1 MTRHGKVRVLKKI
14 ITSLRGLALLGLEA
28 PASTDVPANTPSL
41 ASAGSTESL
50 RVDEILEEE
59 PFVLC
64 FQSYLNVYWE
74 RFVGCNLCPFVCPLF
89 CFVHCTCS
97 TQRALWIHSAY
108 PPYLVLLAVLWQDP
122 LEATPYKNPPVP
134 AFGQDSD
141 EEAFFWVM
149 TLNKVLLVLST
160 GTR

>member
-1 MTRHGKVRVLKKI
+1 VTRHGKVRVLKKI

-64 FQSYLNVYWE
+64 FQS
-74 RFVGCNLCPFVCPLF
+74 
-89 CFVHCTCS
+89 
-97 TQRALWIHSAY
+97 
-108 PPYLVLLAVLWQDP
+108 
-122 LEATPYKNPPVP
+122 
-134 AFGQDSD
+134 
-141 EEAFFWVM
+141 
-149 TLNKVLLVLST
+149 
-160 GTR
+160 